1 MEALKQATTDRTSI
15 CIAHRLT
22 TVINADEI
30 LVLKDGRIVERGTHP
45 ELLATADSVYAN
57 LWNTQFRTHVW
68 VNPDLRL

>member
-45 ELLATADSVYAN
+45 ELLVTADSVYAN
-57 LWNTQFRTHVW
+57 LWNTQFRTHV
-68 VNPDLRL
+68 